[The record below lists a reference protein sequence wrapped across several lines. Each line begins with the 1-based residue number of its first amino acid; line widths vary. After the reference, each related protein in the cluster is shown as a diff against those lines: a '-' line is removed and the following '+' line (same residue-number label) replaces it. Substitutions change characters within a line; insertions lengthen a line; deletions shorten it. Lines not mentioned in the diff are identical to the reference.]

1 VKRDAVHRA
10 FDEAL
15 RICRDIFAKN
25 PNIRQRSGL
34 TYILSADLLVIRMGG
49 IDENARDARLQ
60 SQLMRRK
67 RLVPANGMLS
77 GGLLATKRDP

>member
-1 VKRDAVHRA
+1 
-10 FDEAL
+10 
-15 RICRDIFAKN
+15 
-25 PNIRQRSGL
+25 
-34 TYILSADLLVIRMGG
+34 MGG